1 MAALKGA
8 TLACARTSIPFDSY
22 SILLLSFYRREPG
35 CCLSM
40 PVVIGRKGITELC
53 PFSWTVTRRRSYPSV
68 HEKSRHRQ
76 TISSSG
82 FSNLV
87 ESAPNAVKV
96 QRSST
101 MRSRQTRVH
110 RHRRQRQRPSGQG
123 ESRTYKEPLL
133 PQPACYRGS
142 QLSAPS
148 KFQCSH
154 IMSFASIPVSM
165 AVRRYNDQG
174 LACGWDHA
182 RSAGR
187 RVPALW
193 RTPELDRPLADKIPH
208 LRIGY
213 LQNQP
218 GNYLEL
224 ESGRDQHC
232 FLHCGYDSPL
242 NAEHLEH
249 VNIIN
254 SSTASLLNLIKDI
267 LDLSKVE
274 AGMIKLSME
283 WMHLPSLLGGS
294 H

>member
-22 SILLLSFYRREPG
+22 SIILLSFYRREPG

-53 PFSWTVTRRRSYPSV
+53 AFSWTITRRRSCPSV
-68 HEKSRHRQ
+68 HEKRRHRQ

-101 MRSRQTRVH
+101 LRSRQTRVH

-174 LACGWDHA
+174 LACGWDYAHSA
-182 RSAGR
+182 VMLQITALIIQVRNQGRYPSKNMGREVAGR
-187 RVPALW
+187 AAGALI
-193 RTPELDRPLADKIPH
+193 RPI
-208 LRIGY
+208 
-213 LQNQP
+213 
-218 GNYLEL
+218 
-224 ESGRDQHC
+224 
-232 FLHCGYDSPL
+232 
-242 NAEHLEH
+242 
-249 VNIIN
+249 
-254 SSTASLLNLIKDI
+254 
-267 LDLSKVE
+267 LSKSYQLRYNMNGQV
-274 AGMIKLSME
+274 I
-283 WMHLPSLLGGS
+283 
-294 H
+294 